1 MTEAGS
7 TGPVKTDDWPTAQA
21 FYETELLP
29 KLLPTQKG
37 KVLVLDLASRDYAL
51 GANLTEAD
59 SKLKERHPGSYGYA
73 FRIGY
78 RTVGSLGGGRIRE
91 IEA

>member
-1 MTEAGS
+1 MTEAER
-7 TGPVKTDDWPTAQA
+7 TGPVKTDDWAAAEA

-29 KLLPTQKG
+29 ELLSTQKG
-37 KVLVLDLASRDYAL
+37 KVLVLDLVSRDYAI

-59 SKLKERHPGSYGYA
+59 SKLKEQHPGSYGYA

>member
-1 MTEAGS
+1 MTEAGRAGS
-7 TGPVKTDDWPTAQA
+7 AKADDWSAAEA

-29 KLLPTQKG
+29 KLLPAQKG
-37 KVLVLDLASRDYAL
+37 KVLVLDLVSRDYAI
-51 GANLTEAD
+51 GATLTEAD
-59 SKLKERHPGSYGYA
+59 TKLKERRPGSFGHA

>member
-1 MTEAGS
+1 MAEAER
-7 TGPVKTDDWPTAQA
+7 TRPVQTDGWATAEA
-21 FYETELLP
+21 FYEAELLP
-29 KLLPTQKG
+29 KLLSTQKG
-37 KVLVLDLASRDYAL
+37 KVLVLDLVSRDYTI

-91 IEA
+91 LEA